1 MRNNQRR
8 SRPSGQPTPAPVI
21 KAAPASSSLT
31 YEVPTEFVELPSRGL
46 FYPEDHPL
54 YKQETVEIKFM
65 TAKEEDILV
74 NKAYLR
80 KGDVLDRLLQSVIVN
95 KSIDVGT
102 LLVGDKNALVYAT
115 RITGFGSS
123 YTTNIICPS
132 CSTTS
137 EYEFDLEDSYTLKK
151 VPEEIENV
159 TPTTRGTFII
169 EALPKTEAEVEVK
182 LLSSDD
188 EKHRMKNVENKEKN
202 NISYSFVREYMK
214 SYIVA
219 VNKEQSTSYIDSF
232 LENAPSSDTRYLRKI
247 INTITPNAAL
257 THDYDCQDCGT
268 ETTLEVPLTA
278 EFFWPQR

>member
-1 MRNNQRR
+1 MARNNKNRFSTVPDQNP
-8 SRPSGQPTPAPVI
+8 SNAGLSDPNVFSFTTPTEIVDLPSGGI
-21 KAAPASSSLT
+21 
-31 YEVPTEFVELPSRGL
+31 
-46 FYPEDHPL
+46 FYPAGHSLHGVDA
-54 YKQETVEIKFM
+54 VEIKFM

-80 KGDVLDRLLQSVIVN
+80 KGDVLDRLLQSVMVN

-123 YTTNIICPS
+123 YTTNITCPS

-137 EYEFDLEDSYTLKK
+137 EHEFDLEDSYTLKK

>member
-1 MRNNQRR
+1 MARNNKNRFSTVPDQN
-8 SRPSGQPTPAPVI
+8 PSGPGLSDPNIFSFT
-21 KAAPASSSLT
+21 T
-31 YEVPTEFVELPSRGL
+31 PTEIVDLPSGGA
-46 FYPEDHPL
+46 FYPAGHPL
-54 YKQETVEIKFM
+54 HGIDAVEIKFM

-80 KGDVLDRLLQSVIVN
+80 KGDVLDRLLQSVIVD
-95 KSIDVGT
+95 KSIEVGS

-123 YTTNIICPS
+123 YTTEITCPA
-132 CSTTS
+132 CTTTT
-137 EYEFDLEDSYTLKK
+137 EYEFDLEESYTLKK

-159 TPTTRGTFII
+159 TPTTRGTFVV
-169 EALPKTEAEVEVK
+169 ETLPQTQAEVEIK

-188 EKHRMKNVENKEKN
+188 ESHRMKNADSKEQN
-202 NISYSFVREYMK
+202 NISYSFVKEYMK

-232 LENAPSSDTRYLRKI
+232 LQNAPSSDTRYLRKI
-247 INTITPNAAL
+247 INIITPNASL
-257 THDYDCQDCGT
+257 THNYDCQDCGV
-268 ETTLEVPLTA
+268 ETALEVPLRA